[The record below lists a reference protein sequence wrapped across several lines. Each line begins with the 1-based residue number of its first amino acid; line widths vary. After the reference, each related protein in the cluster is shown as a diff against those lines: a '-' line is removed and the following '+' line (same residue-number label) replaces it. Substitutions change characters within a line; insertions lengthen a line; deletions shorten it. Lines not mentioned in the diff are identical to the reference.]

1 MSCHIP
7 RDPSLLGQEVWA
19 DVQQPEQELG
29 GFIKLNELFQVLPIL
44 KKEFFWNKFE

>member
-29 GFIKLNELFQVLPIL
+29 GFIMLSELQVLPIL
-44 KKEFFWNKFE
+44 KKEFIWNRFE